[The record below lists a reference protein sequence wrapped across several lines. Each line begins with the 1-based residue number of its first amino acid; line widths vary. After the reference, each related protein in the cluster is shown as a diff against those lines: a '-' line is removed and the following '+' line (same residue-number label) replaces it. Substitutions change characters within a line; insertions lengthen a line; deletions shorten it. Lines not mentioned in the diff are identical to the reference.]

1 MGNNNLLKEQ
11 KFSDILNKFEVVETK
26 TNILSNYNNQ
36 HLIFVS
42 LGTLFNYNFIIY
54 KKILDAFETFDSE
67 PCSEINDIDGNEV
80 KLENLTIVVST
91 GPRVYEDF
99 KALIDANRYVLPK
112 NVEIVKTAP
121 QIEILKRST
130 YKISSFKS

>member
-1 MGNNNLLKEQ
+1 MGSNNLLKEQ

-26 TNILSNYNNQ
+26 TNMLANEKNQ

-42 LGTLFNYNFIIY
+42 LGTLFNYNFLIY

-99 KALIDANRYVLPK
+99 KALIDAKRYVLPK
-112 NVEIVKTAP
+112 NVAIVKTAP
-121 QIEILKRST
+121 QIEILKRSMH
-130 YKISSFKS
+130 IEF